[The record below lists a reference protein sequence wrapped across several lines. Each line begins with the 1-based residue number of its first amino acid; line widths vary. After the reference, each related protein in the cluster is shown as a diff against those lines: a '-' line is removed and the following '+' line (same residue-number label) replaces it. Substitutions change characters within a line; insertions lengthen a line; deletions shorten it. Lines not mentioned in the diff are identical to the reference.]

1 MTNIPEEI
9 LFEQTTVF
17 NVTSCLVLGTNDL
30 QLTGLG
36 TGIIYCF
43 VFREGNRLRL
53 ELKVWYCI
61 VQCTNRV
68 GGNTSR
74 AA

>member
-9 LFEQTTVF
+9 LSEQTTVF
-17 NVTSCLVLGTNDL
+17 NVTYCLVLGTSDL

-43 VFREGNRLRL
+43 VFRQGNRLRL
-53 ELKVWYCI
+53 ALKLWFCT

-68 GGNTSR
+68 GGNTAW